1 VKDFYTEEELNAYCE
16 RSYRDG
22 FNAARGKV
30 LNILATVDNHGMT
43 HSAHCGPWHGAVGRA
58 TDYVTKMRGVV

>member
-1 VKDFYTEEELNAYCE
+1 MKDTYTEEELNAYCE

-22 FNAARGKV
+22 FKAAQQKV
-30 LNILATVDNHGMT
+30 LAILKTVDNHGMT

-58 TDYVTKMRGVV
+58 TDYVTNMKEVI